1 MVTISKVPE
10 LIPITNRPT
19 INIYGLMAKHSKT
32 TPTTTRTLLP
42 NRDHLRPMQSARTPA
57 GNAPNI
63 PPTANIDTEVAHS
76 KLEKLWLVTKV
87 LLSLPLSE
95 LRTAYKKERE
105 RGIYIY
111 IHSLT

>member
-1 MVTISKVPE
+1 MVTISKIPE

-87 LLSLPLSE
+87 FLSLPLSE
-95 LRTAYKKERE
+95 LRTGCGCMRE
-105 RGIYIY
+105 
-111 IHSLT
+111 